1 MKIRL
6 DQVEEP
12 YDWRETL
19 ELAVG
24 DLNRSELVA
33 LGAVECRGRIN
44 PTYEGF
50 LLRIAL
56 SYEQTLR
63 CMRCLSPVTEPTSSE
78 VDLLIHSG
86 AEATDEEL
94 ELQEEDLGVLVL
106 EDPELD
112 TRPILIEQIQ
122 LGVPMKP
129 LCKDDCAG
137 LCPSCG
143 ADLNAG
149 PCGCEEATDPRW
161 AALAGLRSQSTE

>member
-6 DQVEEP
+6 DQVDES

-24 DLNRSELVA
+24 DLNRSELMA
-33 LGAVECRGRIN
+33 LGAVEYRGRIN

-50 LLRIAL
+50 LFRVAL

-63 CMRCLSPVTEPTSSE
+63 CMRCLAPVTESTSSE
-78 VDLLIHSG
+78 VDLLIHTG
-86 AEATDEEL
+86 AKVTDEEL
-94 ELQEEDLGVLVL
+94 ELQEADLGVLVL
-106 EDPELD
+106 EDLELD

-122 LGVPMKP
+122 LGIPMKP

-143 ADLNAG
+143 ADCNAG
-149 PCGCEEATDPRW
+149 PCGCEKAVDPRW
-161 AALAGLRSQSTE
+161 AGLAGLKSQSTE